1 MKNLSLPFATE
12 IVQDGEWTLSSHFNV
27 SGVPAAA
34 VIKNSVVI
42 WRGHPGR
49 LSGDWMTSGL
59 SA

>member
-12 IVQDGEWTLSSHFNV
+12 IVQDGEWTLSSPFNV

-49 LSGDWMTSGL
+49 LRVP
-59 SA
+59 